1 MKSDRMT
8 RLMQATRN
16 ALTLLRRGRI
26 GPAYHRPFEVAFEDR
41 RVTLRRYR
49 APSPDPRR
57 RPILLVPPLMV
68 TSEIYDISPE
78 LSAVAFLTNAGIDT
92 WIADFGPPEAHEHGL
107 ARTLDD
113 HVLAVSDCIDRIRA
127 LTGLDVHL
135 VGYSQGGIFCYQTA
149 AWRAAMHLPGL
160 ASITTFGAPVDL
172 RRNLPIPLHDS
183 LVERALS
190 LSRRAL
196 EGPLRHLD
204 SLPGALTSLG
214 FKLLAPRQ
222 ELRSLVQTLGL
233 LHDADALMAIEPKRR
248 FLGGEGFI
256 AWPGPALRTFLD
268 DVVVQN
274 RLTRGGFVIA
284 GRTASLAD
292 IKAPICCFWGM
303 TDDLAQS
310 ASVLAIEKAT
320 SAEVH
325 TVAIPAGHFGLVV
338 GRAAMS
344 HSWPTVVSWTASED
358 GLGPFEPPQFEPP
371 SERRLPDLLAASG
384 EFLWDRLGKLSVNT
398 IHSFDRARW
407 KLSPRGRALSASGR
421 ATLPEAIRLQ
431 ARRHPT
437 ASCFVW
443 HGRAYT
449 WEESFRRVEA
459 FARMLGTLGV
469 RFGMTVAVDAPR
481 TPDTLAAIAAVHY
494 LGATVVL
501 GPDLPAEFTLPIKS
515 DTLEPLLLASADLTL
530 DPISPPR
537 APAFATRDAGNLSH
551 ETWMG
556 QAIALANRARLGR
569 WDTLF
574 CPTSLSPMDVLT
586 TLAAAAVAGSRLVL
600 SDDPPA
606 RFWASVRHVGASVAP
621 IDTPLLEA
629 LLAEP
634 DSEQDK
640 RHPLRYIASVTALSP
655 DLIARVRARFG
666 EALRFGEI
674 SKIEML
680 DSRDIAGSQR

>member
-1 MKSDRMT
+1 LKPDRMT

-26 GPAYHRPFEVAFEDR
+26 GPAYHRPFEVTFEDH

-113 HVLAVSDCIDRIRA
+113 HVLAVSDGIDRIRA
-127 LTGLDVHL
+127 LTGLEVHL
-135 VGYSQGGIFCYQTA
+135 VGYSQGGLFCYQTA
-149 AWRAAMHLPGL
+149 AWRAALNLPGL

-172 RRNLPIPLHDS
+172 RRNLPLPVHDS
-183 LVERALS
+183 LVERALA

-196 EGPLRHLD
+196 DRPLRHLD

-222 ELRSLVQTLGL
+222 ELRLLVQTLGL
-233 LHDADALMAIEPKRR
+233 LHDADALMALEPKRR

-274 RLTRGGFVIA
+274 RLARGGFVIA

-292 IKAPICCFWGM
+292 IKIPICCFWGT
-303 TDDLAQS
+303 TDDLAQP

-320 SAEVH
+320 SEEVH

-344 HSWPTVVSWTASED
+344 HSWPTVVSWTASQD

-371 SERRLPDLLAASG
+371 SERHLPDLLAASG
-384 EFLWDRLGKLSVNT
+384 EFLWDRLGKLSVNA

-407 KLSPRGRALSASGR
+407 KLSPRGRKLSASGE
-421 ATLPEAIRLQ
+421 ASLPEALRRE

-443 HGRAYT
+443 RGRAYT
-449 WEESFRRVEA
+449 WEESYRRVEA
-459 FARMLGTLGV
+459 FARMLGTLGL
-469 RFGMTVAVDAPR
+469 RFGMTVAIDASM
-481 TPDTLAAIAAVHY
+481 TPDTLAAIAAAHY

-501 GPDLPAEFTLPIKS
+501 DPDLPSDLTLPISS

-530 DPISPPR
+530 EPIAAPR
-537 APAFATRDAGNLSH
+537 APAFAPNLSH
-551 ETWMG
+551 EAWMTR
-556 QAIALANRARLGR
+556 AIALANRARLGR
-569 WDTLF
+569 WDTIL
-574 CPTSLSPMDVLT
+574 CPASFPPMPVLT
-586 TLAAAAVAGSRLVL
+586 TVAAAAVAGSRLVL
-600 SDDPPA
+600 ADDPPA
-606 RFWASVRHVGASVAP
+606 RFWAAIRHVGASVALVDP
-621 IDTPLLEA
+621 PLLEA

-634 DSEQDK
+634 DSAQDK
-640 RHPLRYIASVTALSP
+640 RHPLRYIASVSGLPT
-655 DLIARVRARFG
+655 DLVDLFRARFG
-666 EALRFGEI
+666 EALRFGEL
-674 SKIEML
+674 SKIEIL
-680 DSRDIAGSQR
+680 DSRDMSDSYR